1 MRIDLHTHSSVS
13 DGTDSPTELVD
24 AAAAAGVDVLALAD
38 HDTARGWDEAGEA
51 ANAAGIELVPAI
63 EVSSTWRGADV
74 HMLAYWPDGANSP
87 LEEMLAAIRAGRL
100 SRIPQMLGAL
110 AAHGIRITE
119 EQVRRA
125 AGGAVSIGRPHV
137 ADALVAAGV
146 VGSRDEAFATWVGE
160 GMPGHVPKPAPTLP
174 HAITVVRAAGGLPV
188 IAHPW
193 GRGSRRVL
201 DDEALAEL
209 AEAGLVGLEVDHMD
223 HDDAAR
229 AALRA
234 IADRLDLV
242 ATGGSDYHGTGKHDV
257 HLATD
262 TTSPQAYAALLERRA
277 RIGL

>member
-13 DGTDSPTELVD
+13 DGTDSPTELIN
-24 AAAAAGVDVLALAD
+24 AAAAAGMDVVALAD
-38 HDTARGWDEAGEA
+38 HDTVSGWDEAGEA
-51 ANAAGIELVPAI
+51 ATAAGIELVPAI
-63 EVSSTWRGADV
+63 EVSTTWRGADL
-74 HMLAYWPDGANSP
+74 HMLAYWPDSADSP

-100 SRIPQMLGAL
+100 SRIPQMLAAL

-125 AGGAVSIGRPHV
+125 AGGAVSLGRPHV

-174 HAITVVRAAGGLPV
+174 DAIAVVRAAGGLPV

-193 GRGSRRVL
+193 GRGGRRVL

-223 HDDAAR
+223 HDEAAR
-229 AALRA
+229 AELRA

-242 ATGGSDYHGTGKHDV
+242 ATGGSDYHGSGKHDV
-257 HLATD
+257 HLAAD

-277 RIGL
+277 RMGL